1 MANIKFPGCPLGKSQ
16 DISLLVTNLVRKLMK
31 GISSSG
37 YCPKNDPKISKALE
51 RLDKKFGNFW
61 TNFRRIFRHLQP
73 SNSIKIKNKR
83 NYMVDNSQKT
93 TKDLKNLTKA
103 YKKV

>member
-1 MANIKFPGCPLGKSQ
+1 MANIKFPGCLLGKKQ

-37 YCPKNDPKISKALE
+37 YCLKNDPKLPKAPE

-61 TNFRRIFRHLQP
+61 TNF
-73 SNSIKIKNKR
+73 K
-83 NYMVDNSQKT
+83 
-93 TKDLKNLTKA
+93 
-103 YKKV
+103 